1 MFKKIP
7 VFALAFV
14 SGSALAGPVGT
25 LLGNLTGSAPAP
37 VALPG
42 LGSLP
47 TQQLGQL
54 TGGLATALTNAAP
67 LPGLGGGMGTEATA
81 PGGIAVGVL
90 DGDNTGNGGVIGVAA
105 LSGENSGQST
115 GDSGLGIGVLNE
127 NDTLHIGGCFM
138 GTCMGDGQAEDP
150 TGFGLDTLGTDLSEG
165 LRDVLI
171 PLTTDADAL
180 GVLLNPVGDG
190 TKIITDEISTGIDL
204 FGGPT
209 NNNAQPDS
217 LLNAGVVS
225 GNNSGSGG
233 TIGVAVLSTAT
244 ENGSTGQADSLA
256 VGVLNGKAAGPTPPP
271 PSGGPI
277 GGNPEETAGGTVIGE
292 NSAADAGDRN
302 ALCSILT
309 KDSRGKVIGKT
320 KVRCGA
326 LKSPNV

>member
-14 SGSALAGPVGT
+14 SGSALAGPVGA

-54 TGGLATALTNAAP
+54 TGGLATVITNDAP

-105 LSGENSGQST
+105 LSGEDSGQST

-138 GTCMGDGQAEDP
+138 GTCMGLDAGNDIDP
-150 TGFGLDTLGTDLSEG
+150 ALND
-165 LRDVLI
+165 I
-171 PLTTDADAL
+171 PAL
-180 GVLLNPVGDG
+180 GEILNEELRGLLLPLGEPLGIVGETLDPV
-190 TKIITDEISTGIDL
+190 TSIPSSGIDL
-204 FGGPT
+204 FGGP
-209 NNNAQPDS
+209 NNENDVPDDT
-217 LLNAGVVS
+217 LNAGVLA
-225 GNNSGSGG
+225 GNDSGSGG
-233 TIGVAVLSTAT
+233 TVGVAVLSTAS
-244 ENGSTGQADSLA
+244 ENGNTAQADSLA
-256 VGVLNGKAAGPTPPP
+256 VGVLNGKAAAPPPP
-271 PSGGPI
+271 PSGGGPI

-309 KDSRGKVIGKT
+309 KDSRGKVIAKT
-320 KVRCGA
+320 KVRCGS
-326 LKSPNV
+326 LRSPNA

>member
-14 SGSALAGPVGT
+14 SGSALAGPVGA

-54 TGGLATALTNAAP
+54 SGGLATALTNAAP
-67 LPGLGGGMGTEATA
+67 LPGLGDGMGTEATA
-81 PGGIAVGVL
+81 SGGIAVGVL
-90 DGDNTGNGGVIGVAA
+90 DGDNTGNGGMVGVAV
-105 LSGENSGQST
+105 LSGENSGQAT
-115 GDSGLGIGVLNE
+115 GSSRLGVGVLNE
-127 NDTLHIGGCFM
+127 NDTLHVGGCLSGM
-138 GTCMGDGQAEDP
+138 CQGGGQAADP
-150 TGFGLDTLGTDLSEG
+150 TGFGLDTLGNDLNSD
-165 LRDVLI
+165 LRSVLI
-171 PLTTDADAL
+171 PLTTGAPL
-180 GVLLNPVGDG
+180 GTALLNPVGNAS
-190 TKIITDEISTGIDL
+190 KVITDELSTGIDL

-256 VGVLNGKAAGPTPPP
+256 VGVLNGKAAAPPPPP